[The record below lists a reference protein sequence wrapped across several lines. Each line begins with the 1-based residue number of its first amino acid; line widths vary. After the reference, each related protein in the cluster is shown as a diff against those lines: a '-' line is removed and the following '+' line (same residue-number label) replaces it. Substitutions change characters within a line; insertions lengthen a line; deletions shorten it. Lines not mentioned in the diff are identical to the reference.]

1 MFDTHFSVFYY
12 LLMKLCNQSRGNV
25 TVQAGPPLR
34 VPCLNCNEETTMEN
48 KRAETTDE
56 RHLWNID
63 INDRSPHGICVMYV
77 RLNEA
82 GAPYDWCFDY
92 CNPALARAEGTTPE
106 ELRGKSYFELHPGS
120 SREWLPY
127 YYRAAYEDTYQAF
140 DIVSQRTGTYLRIE
154 ALPTG
159 KTGYCMCVLY
169 NIQQEIIEKEHQN
182 RQLQEMYQQLAN
194 EKKVLD
200 QLCTDYTAV
209 YHVNVDTGAFD
220 ILHIAQD
227 TNASRLMDRNYT
239 NFDEFSDVY
248 LDTYFYPEAREAFR
262 AWLRVANLRKLLAEQ
277 PRVTNH
283 YESMPTP
290 SGHRFFE
297 AQVVRTHDAEGRMYA
312 LIGFRC
318 IDDIMERET
327 AIQKKLKTA
336 LDEAQLRYE
345 IISAIAKAYTTILRI
360 DLVQDSAEKITDRGQ
375 AQAIVQLEKTASAAL
390 RKACDQRV
398 APEYR
403 EAAKKF
409 MDLSNLSERMAHD
422 DILDTEYKMVDGN
435 WHRFCFLVK
444 KRDETGCVTH
454 VLATVRSISD
464 VKRRELDLVYQ
475 ADAAKREGE
484 MKARFLSNM
493 SHDIRTPL
501 NGVIGLVNLACQY
514 PENLEML
521 TKIRSKE
528 RETLQYLVSL
538 VNDILDMN
546 KLASGTIEER
556 ELDFDLVDLLVR
568 LNQQAQT
575 KAEKKGVQYQIDWHR
590 GDIRHPAL
598 RGNPVYLTR
607 ILTNITDNAIKFSE
621 PGTTV
626 RVWGEEVTG
635 ATPASGNAS
644 ATRVV
649 TSQDSPAAGTTTPD
663 TRQDTP
669 VSGTTALVDAGA
681 SAADPARE
689 VTGAAAETLAS
700 EAAPQKTVFRF
711 YCEDQGCGMSEET
724 LHRVGMAF
732 AQGVETSRTQY
743 QGAGL
748 GLAITKQMVDR
759 MGGQMKIESTL
770 GVGTK
775 LIIELPFAIGEQS
788 AIHPEGQNFDE
799 TPVEGIRALV
809 VEDNELNR
817 EIATF
822 MLENHGIEVT
832 PAVDGQEAVEIFEN
846 SAPGYFG
853 AIYMDIMMPRMNGLD
868 ATRAIRAMK
877 RRDARVIPII
887 AMSANAFSDDII
899 NGRLAG
905 MNRHLAKPVDEEGM
919 IRALRECMSENDVLK
934 LSEDL

>member
-1 MFDTHFSVFYY
+1 
-12 LLMKLCNQSRGNV
+12 
-25 TVQAGPPLR
+25 
-34 VPCLNCNEETTMEN
+34 MEN
-48 KRAETTDE
+48 KRAEATDE

-63 INDRSPHGICVMYV
+63 INDRSPHGICVMHV

-106 ELRGKSYFELHPGS
+106 ALRGQSYFELRPNS

-140 DIVSQRTGTYLRIE
+140 DIVSQRTGTYLRVE

-159 KTGYCMCVLY
+159 KTGYCMCILY
-169 NIQQEIIEKEHQN
+169 NIQQEIIDKERQN
-182 RQLQEMYQQLAN
+182 QKLKEMYQQLAD

-209 YHVNVDTGAFD
+209 YQVNVDTGTFNV
-220 ILHIAQD
+220 LHIASGS
-227 TNASRLMDRNYT
+227 NASRLMDRDYT
-239 NFDEFSDVY
+239 DFDAFTDRYVETY
-248 LDTYFYPEAREAFR
+248 LYSEERERFR
-262 AWLRVANLRKLLAEQ
+262 SWLRVTNIRKLLSEQ
-277 PRVTNH
+277 PRVTGH
-283 YESMPTP
+283 YESLPTP
-290 SGHRFFE
+290 DGHRYFE
-297 AQVVRTHDAEGRMYA
+297 AQIVRTYDAQGQMCA

-318 IDDIMERET
+318 IDAIMEREK
-327 AIQKKLKTA
+327 AVQQKLKTA

-345 IISAIAKAYTTILRI
+345 IISAISKAYTTIVRI
-360 DLVQDSAEKITDRGQ
+360 DLVQDRVEKISDRGH
-375 AQAIVQLEKTASAAL
+375 AQDIVQPEETASAGL
-390 RKACDQRV
+390 RKVCDVLV

-403 EAAKKF
+403 EAVKTF
-409 MDLSNLSERMAHD
+409 MDLASLPERMAHD
-422 DILDTEYKMVDGN
+422 DILDTEYKMVDGS
-435 WHRFCFLVK
+435 WHRLSFLVK

-454 VLATVRSISD
+454 VLGTVRSISD

-501 NGVIGLVNLACQY
+501 NGVIGLVNLAEQY
-514 PENLEML
+514 PRDLEML
-521 TKIRSKE
+521 TKIRARE
-528 RETLQYLVSL
+528 RETLRYLVSL
-538 VNDILDMN
+538 VNGILDMN
-546 KLASGTIEER
+546 KLASGAIEER
-556 ELDFDLVDLLVR
+556 SLDFDLVDMLVR
-568 LNQQAQT
+568 VNQQEQT
-575 KAEKKGVQYQIDWHR
+575 KAEKKGIQYQIDWNR

-598 RGNPVYLTR
+598 RGNPVYLSR
-607 ILTNITDNAIKFSE
+607 ILTNIVDNAIKFSE
-621 PGTTV
+621 PGTTI
-626 RVWGEEVTG
+626 RVWGEEVTD
-635 ATPASGNAS
+635 TPAS
-644 ATRVV
+644 
-649 TSQDSPAAGTTTPD
+649 D
-663 TRQDTP
+663 
-669 VSGTTALVDAGA
+669 TTAPVDAGA
-681 SAADPARE
+681 SVAASDRE
-689 VTGAAAETLAS
+689 VTSAGAETLAS

-732 AQGVETSRTQY
+732 TQGEETSRTQY

-748 GLAITKQMVDR
+748 GLAITKQLVDR
-759 MGGQMKIESTL
+759 MGGRMKIESTL

-775 LIIELPFAIGEQS
+775 LMIELPFAIGEQS
-788 AIHPEGQNFDE
+788 ALHPEGQSFDE
-799 TPVEGIRALV
+799 ISVAGIRALV

-822 MLENHGIEVT
+822 MLENHGLEVT
-832 PAVDGQEAVEIFEN
+832 PAVDGQEAVEIFEK

-887 AMSANAFSDDII
+887 AMSANAFADDII

-905 MNRHLAKPVDEEGM
+905 MHRHLAKPVDEEGM
-919 IRALRECMSENDVLK
+919 IRALRECMSETDALK
-934 LSEDL
+934 LSDEL

>member
-1 MFDTHFSVFYY
+1 
-12 LLMKLCNQSRGNV
+12 
-25 TVQAGPPLR
+25 
-34 VPCLNCNEETTMEN
+34 MEN
-48 KRAETTDE
+48 KRAETKDE

-63 INDRSPHGICVMYV
+63 INDRSPHGICVMHV

-106 ELRGKSYFELHPGS
+106 ALRGQSYFELRPNS

-140 DIVSQRTGTYLRIE
+140 DIVSQRTGTYLRVE

-159 KTGYCMCVLY
+159 KTGYCMCILY
-169 NIQQEIIEKEHQN
+169 NIQQEIIDKERQN
-182 RQLQEMYQQLAN
+182 QKLKEMYQQLAD

-209 YHVNVDTGAFD
+209 YQVNVDTGTFNV
-220 ILHIAQD
+220 LHIASGS
-227 TNASRLMDRNYT
+227 NASRLMDRDYT
-239 NFDEFSDVY
+239 DFDAFTDRYVETY
-248 LDTYFYPEAREAFR
+248 LYSEERERFR
-262 AWLRVANLRKLLAEQ
+262 SWLRVTNIRKLLSEQ
-277 PRVTNH
+277 PRVTGH
-283 YESMPTP
+283 YESLPTP
-290 SGHRFFE
+290 DGHRYFE
-297 AQVVRTHDAEGRMYA
+297 AQIVRTYDAQGQMCA

-318 IDDIMERET
+318 IDAIMEREK
-327 AIQKKLKTA
+327 AVQQKLKTA

-345 IISAIAKAYTTILRI
+345 IISAISKAYTTIVRI
-360 DLVQDSAEKITDRGQ
+360 DLAQDRVEKISDRGH
-375 AQAIVQLEKTASAAL
+375 AQDIVQPEETASEGL
-390 RKACDQRV
+390 RKVCDVLV

-403 EAAKKF
+403 EAVKTF
-409 MDLSNLSERMAHD
+409 MDLSSLPERMAHEE
-422 DILDTEYKMVDGN
+422 ILDTEYKMVDGS
-435 WHRFCFLVK
+435 WHRLSFLVK
-444 KRDETGCVTH
+444 KRDETGRVTH
-454 VLATVRSISD
+454 VLCAVRSISD

-501 NGVIGLVNLACQY
+501 NGVIGLVNLAEQY
-514 PENLEML
+514 PRDLEML
-521 TKIRSKE
+521 TKIRARE

-538 VNDILDMN
+538 VNGILDMN
-546 KLASGTIEER
+546 KLASGAIEER
-556 ELDFDLVDLLVR
+556 SLDFDLVDLLVR
-568 LNQQAQT
+568 VNQQALT
-575 KAEKKGVQYQIDWHR
+575 KAEKKGIQYQIDWKR

-598 RGNPVYLTR
+598 RGNPVYLSR

-621 PGTTV
+621 PGTTI
-626 RVWGEEVTG
+626 RVWGEEVTD
-635 ATPASGNAS
+635 TPAS
-644 ATRVV
+644 
-649 TSQDSPAAGTTTPD
+649 DM
-663 TRQDTP
+663 
-669 VSGTTALVDAGA
+669 TAPVDAGA
-681 SAADPARE
+681 SVTASDRE
-689 VTGAAAETLAS
+689 VTSTGAETLAS
-700 EAAPQKTVFRF
+700 EATPQKTVFRF

-724 LHRVGMAF
+724 LQRVGMAF
-732 AQGVETSRTQY
+732 TQGEETSRTQY

-748 GLAITKQMVDR
+748 DLAITKQMVDR

-775 LIIELPFAIGEQS
+775 LMIELPFAIGEQS
-788 AIHPEGQNFDE
+788 ALHPEGQSFDE
-799 TPVEGIRALV
+799 ISVAGIRALV

-822 MLENHGIEVT
+822 MLENHGLEVT
-832 PAVDGQEAVEIFEN
+832 PAVDGQEAVEIFEK

-877 RRDARVIPII
+877 RHDARVIPII
-887 AMSANAFSDDII
+887 AMSANAFADDII

-905 MNRHLAKPVDEEGM
+905 MNRHLAKPVDEAGM
-919 IRALRECMSENDVLK
+919 IRALRECMSENNVLK
-934 LSEDL
+934 LSDEL

>member
-1 MFDTHFSVFYY
+1 
-12 LLMKLCNQSRGNV
+12 
-25 TVQAGPPLR
+25 
-34 VPCLNCNEETTMEN
+34 MEN

-56 RHLWNID
+56 RQLWNID
-63 INDRSPHGICVMYV
+63 INDRSPHGICVMHV
-77 RLNEA
+77 LLNEA
-82 GAPYDWCFDY
+82 GVPYDWCFDY

-140 DIVSQRTGTYLRIE
+140 DVVSQRTGTYLRVE

-159 KTGYCMCVLY
+159 KPGCCLCILY
-169 NIQQEIIEKEHQN
+169 NIQQEIVEKERQN
-182 RQLQEMYQQLAN
+182 QQLQEMYQQLAN

-209 YHVNVDTGAFD
+209 YQVNVDTGAFS
-220 ILHIAQD
+220 ILHIASG
-227 TNASRLMDRNYT
+227 TNASRLLGQDYASY
-239 NFDEFSDVY
+239 DEFTDHYVEAY
-248 LDTYFYPEAREAFR
+248 LYPEAREALR
-262 AWLRVANLRKLLAEQ
+262 SWLRVENIRKMLSEQ
-277 PRVTNH
+277 PRVTGH

-290 SGHRFFE
+290 SGQRFFE
-297 AQVVRTHDAEGRMYA
+297 AQIVRTHDAQGQIYA

-318 IDDIMERET
+318 IDPIMERET
-327 AIQKKLKTA
+327 AIQQELKEA
-336 LDEAQLRYE
+336 LDAAQLRYE
-345 IISAIAKAYTTILRI
+345 IISAIAKAYTTIVRI
-360 DLVQDSAEKITDRGQ
+360 DLVQDTVEQITDHSESAKITQG
-375 AQAIVQLEKTASAAL
+375 EKCASVGL
-390 RKACDQRV
+390 RKICDALV
-398 APEYR
+398 APAYR
-403 EAAKKF
+403 EAVKKF
-409 MDLSNLSERMAHD
+409 MDLSTLAERMQQD
-422 DILDTEYKMVDGN
+422 EILDTEYQMVDGS
-435 WHRFCFLVK
+435 WHRLSFMVK
-444 KRDETGCVTH
+444 KRDEAGRVTN

-464 VKRRELDLVYQ
+464 VKRRELNLVYQ
-475 ADAAKREGE
+475 AHAAKREGE

-501 NGVIGLVNLACQY
+501 NGVIGLVNLAEQY

-521 TKIRSKE
+521 TKIRARE

-546 KLASGTIEER
+546 KLASGAIEER
-556 ELDFDLVDLLVR
+556 SLDFDLVDLLVR
-568 LNQQAQT
+568 VNQQAQT
-575 KAEKKGVQYQIDWHR
+575 KAEKKGIQYQIDWNR

-598 RGNPVYLTR
+598 RGNPVYLSR
-607 ILTNITDNAIKFSE
+607 ILTNIVDNAIKFSE
-621 PGTTV
+621 PGTTI
-626 RVWGEEVTG
+626 RVWGEEVTD
-635 ATPASGNAS
+635 TPAS
-644 ATRVV
+644 
-649 TSQDSPAAGTTTPD
+649 D
-663 TRQDTP
+663 
-669 VSGTTALVDAGA
+669 TTAPVDAGA
-681 SAADPARE
+681 SVAASDRE
-689 VTGAAAETLAS
+689 VTSAGAETLAS

-732 AQGVETSRTQY
+732 TQGEETSRTQY

-748 GLAITKQMVDR
+748 GLAITKQLVDR
-759 MGGQMKIESTL
+759 MGGRMKIESTL

-775 LIIELPFAIGEQS
+775 LMIELPFAIGEQS
-788 AIHPEGQNFDE
+788 ALHPEGQSFDE
-799 TPVEGIRALV
+799 ISVAGIRALV

-822 MLENHGIEVT
+822 MLENHGLEVT
-832 PAVDGQEAVEIFEN
+832 PAVDGQEAVEIFEK

-887 AMSANAFSDDII
+887 AMSANAFADDII

-905 MNRHLAKPVDEEGM
+905 MNRHLAKPVEEEGM

-934 LSEDL
+934 LSDEL

>member
-1 MFDTHFSVFYY
+1 
-12 LLMKLCNQSRGNV
+12 
-25 TVQAGPPLR
+25 
-34 VPCLNCNEETTMEN
+34 MEN

-63 INDRSPHGICVMYV
+63 INDRSPHGICVMHV

-92 CNPALARAEGTTPE
+92 CNPALARAQGTTPE

-140 DIVSQRTGTYLRIE
+140 DVVSQRIGTYLRVE

-159 KTGYCMCVLY
+159 KPGYCMCILY
-169 NIQQEIIEKEHQN
+169 NIQQEIVEKERQN
-182 RQLQEMYQQLAN
+182 QQLQEMYQQLAN

-209 YHVNVDTGAFD
+209 YNVDVDTGAFE

-262 AWLRVANLRKLLAEQ
+262 AWLRVANLRKLLAER

-290 SGHRFFE
+290 TGHRFFE
-297 AQVVRTHDAEGRMYA
+297 AQVVRTYDAQGQMYA
-312 LIGFRC
+312 LVGFRC
-318 IDDIMERET
+318 IDPIMERET
-327 AIQKKLKTA
+327 AVQKKLKTA

-345 IISAIAKAYTTILRI
+345 IISAIAKAYTTIVRI
-360 DLVQDSAEKITDRGQ
+360 DLVQDTVEEITDHSESAKITRG
-375 AQAIVQLEKTASAAL
+375 EKCASVGL
-390 RKACDQRV
+390 RKICDTLV
-398 APEYR
+398 APAYR
-403 EAAKKF
+403 EAVRKF
-409 MDLSNLSERMAHD
+409 MDLSTLAERMQD
-422 DILDTEYKMVDGN
+422 EEILDTEYQMVDGS
-435 WHRFCFLVK
+435 WHRLSFMVK
-444 KRDETGCVTH
+444 KRDEAGRVTN

-475 ADAAKREGE
+475 AEAAKREGE

-501 NGVIGLVNLACQY
+501 NGVIGLVNLADQY
-514 PENLEML
+514 PRDLEML
-521 TKIRSKE
+521 TKIRTRE

-546 KLASGTIEER
+546 KLASGALEER
-556 ELDFDLVDLLVR
+556 ELDFDIVETLLEINR
-568 LNQQAQT
+568 NAQR
-575 KAEKKGVQYQIDWHR
+575 KAEQKGVHYQIDWGR
-590 GDIRHPAL
+590 DDIRHTAL
-598 RGNPVYLTR
+598 RGNPVYLSR

-621 PGTTV
+621 PGTTIH
-626 RVWGEEVTG
+626 VWGEELTD
-635 ATPASGNAS
+635 ADNAS
-644 ATRVV
+644 ATAVV
-649 TSQDSPAAGTTTPD
+649 TAQDSPA
-663 TRQDTP
+663 
-669 VSGTTALVDAGA
+669 SGA

-689 VTGAAAETLAS
+689 VTSAAAETLAQA
-700 EAAPQKTVFRF
+700 AAPQKTMFRF

-732 AQGVETSRTQY
+732 TQEAETSQTQY

-748 GLAITKQMVDR
+748 GLAITKQLVER
-759 MGGQMKIESTL
+759 MGGQMKIESAL

-775 LIIELPFAIGEQS
+775 VMIELSFSIGEKS
-788 AIHPEGQNFDE
+788 TIHATGQNVDE
-799 TPVEGIRALV
+799 ISVEGIRALV

-817 EIATF
+817 DIATF

-832 PAVDGQEAVEIFEN
+832 PAVDGQEAVEIFAN
-846 SAPGYFG
+846 SAPSYFG

-877 RRDARVIPII
+877 RRDAHVIPII
-887 AMSANAFSDDII
+887 AMSANAFADDII

-905 MNRHLAKPVDEEGM
+905 MNRHLAKPVDEESM

-934 LSEDL
+934 LSDEL

>member
-1 MFDTHFSVFYY
+1 
-12 LLMKLCNQSRGNV
+12 
-25 TVQAGPPLR
+25 
-34 VPCLNCNEETTMEN
+34 MEN

-63 INDRSPHGICVMYV
+63 INDRSPHGICVMHV

-106 ELRGKSYFELHPGS
+106 ALRGQSYFELRPNS

-140 DIVSQRTGTYLRIE
+140 DIVSQRTGTYLRVE

-159 KTGYCMCVLY
+159 KTGYCMCILY
-169 NIQQEIIEKEHQN
+169 NIQQEIIDKERQN
-182 RQLQEMYQQLAN
+182 QKLKEMYQQLAD

-209 YHVNVDTGAFD
+209 YQVDVDTGTFNV
-220 ILHIAQD
+220 LHIASG
-227 TNASRLMDRNYT
+227 TNASRLMDRDYT
-239 NFDEFSDVY
+239 DFDAFTDRYVETY
-248 LDTYFYPEAREAFR
+248 LYSEERERFR
-262 AWLRVANLRKLLAEQ
+262 SWLRVANIRKLLSEQ
-277 PRVTNH
+277 PRVTGH
-283 YESMPTP
+283 YESLPTP
-290 SGHRFFE
+290 DGHRYFE
-297 AQVVRTHDAEGRMYA
+297 AQIVRTYDAQGQMCA

-318 IDDIMERET
+318 IDAIMEREK
-327 AIQKKLKTA
+327 AVQQKLKTA

-345 IISAIAKAYTTILRI
+345 IISAISKAYTTIVRI
-360 DLVQDSAEKITDRGQ
+360 DLAQDRVEKISDRGH
-375 AQAIVQLEKTASAAL
+375 AQDIVQPEETASAGL
-390 RKACDQRV
+390 RKVCDVQV

-403 EAAKKF
+403 AAVKTF
-409 MDLSNLSERMAHD
+409 MDLASLPERMAHD
-422 DILDTEYKMVDGN
+422 DILDTEYKMVDGS
-435 WHRFCFLVK
+435 WHRLSFLVK
-444 KRDETGCVTH
+444 KRDETGRVTH

-501 NGVIGLVNLACQY
+501 NGVIGLVNLAEQY
-514 PENLEML
+514 PRDLEML
-521 TKIRSKE
+521 TKIRARE

-538 VNDILDMN
+538 VNGILDMN
-546 KLASGTIEER
+546 KLASGAIEER
-556 ELDFDLVDLLVR
+556 SLDFDLVDLLVR
-568 LNQQAQT
+568 VNQQEQT
-575 KAEKKGVQYQIDWHR
+575 KAEKKGIQYQIDWNR

-598 RGNPVYLTR
+598 RGNPVYLSR
-607 ILTNITDNAIKFSE
+607 ILTNIVDNAIKFSE
-621 PGTTV
+621 PGTTI
-626 RVWGEEVTG
+626 RVWGEEVTD
-635 ATPASGNAS
+635 TPAS
-644 ATRVV
+644 
-649 TSQDSPAAGTTTPD
+649 D
-663 TRQDTP
+663 
-669 VSGTTALVDAGA
+669 TTAPVDAGA
-681 SAADPARE
+681 SVAASDRE
-689 VTGAAAETLAS
+689 VTSAGAETLAS

-732 AQGVETSRTQY
+732 TQGEETSRTQY

-748 GLAITKQMVDR
+748 GLAITKQLVDR
-759 MGGQMKIESTL
+759 MGGRMKIESTL

-775 LIIELPFAIGEQS
+775 LMIELPFAIGEQR
-788 AIHPEGQNFDE
+788 ALHPEGQSFDE
-799 TPVEGIRALV
+799 ISVAGIRALV

-822 MLENHGIEVT
+822 MLENHGLEVT

-887 AMSANAFSDDII
+887 AMSANAFADDII

-919 IRALRECMSENDVLK
+919 IRALRECMSETDALK
-934 LSEDL
+934 LSDEL

>member
-1 MFDTHFSVFYY
+1 
-12 LLMKLCNQSRGNV
+12 
-25 TVQAGPPLR
+25 
-34 VPCLNCNEETTMEN
+34 MEN

-56 RHLWNID
+56 RQLWNID
-63 INDRSPHGICVMYV
+63 INDRSPHGICVMHV
-77 RLNEA
+77 LLNEA

-106 ELRGKSYFELHPGS
+106 ELRGKSYFELRPGS

-127 YYRAAYEDTYQAF
+127 YYRAAYEDSYQEF
-140 DIVSQRTGTYLRIE
+140 NIVSQRTGTYLRIE

-159 KTGYCMCVLY
+159 KPGYCMCILY

-182 RQLQEMYQQLAN
+182 QQLQEMYQQLAD

-209 YHVNVDTGAFD
+209 YQVNVDTGAFS
-220 ILHIAQD
+220 ILHLASG
-227 TNASRLMDRNYT
+227 TNASRLMGQDYASY
-239 NFDEFSDVY
+239 DEFTDHYVEAY
-248 LDTYFYPEAREAFR
+248 LYPEAREAIR
-262 AWLRVANLRKLLAEQ
+262 SWLRVENIRKMLSEQ
-277 PRVTNH
+277 PRVTGH

-290 SGHRFFE
+290 SGQRFFE
-297 AQVVRTHDAEGRMYA
+297 AQIVRTHDAQGQMYA

-318 IDDIMERET
+318 IDPIMERET
-327 AIQKKLKTA
+327 AIQKELKEA
-336 LDEAQLRYE
+336 LDASQLRYE
-345 IISAIAKAYTTILRI
+345 IISAIAKAYTTIVRI
-360 DLVQDSAEKITDRGQ
+360 DLVQDTVEQIADQSESAKITQG
-375 AQAIVQLEKTASAAL
+375 EKCASTGL
-390 RKACDQRV
+390 RKICDVLV
-398 APEYR
+398 APAYR
-403 EAAKKF
+403 EAVKKF
-409 MDLSNLSERMAHD
+409 MDLSTLAERMQQD
-422 DILDTEYKMVDGN
+422 EILDTEYQMTDGS
-435 WHRFCFLVK
+435 WHRLSFMVK
-444 KRDETGCVTH
+444 KRDEAGRVTN

-475 ADAAKREGE
+475 AHAAKREGE

-501 NGVIGLVNLACQY
+501 NGVIGLVNLADQY

-521 TKIRSKE
+521 TKIRTRE

-546 KLASGTIEER
+546 KLASGAIEER
-556 ELDFDLVDLLVR
+556 ELDFDIVETLLEINR
-568 LNQQAQT
+568 NAQR
-575 KAEKKGVQYQIDWHR
+575 KAEQKDVHYQIDWGR
-590 GDIRHPAL
+590 DDIRHTAL
-598 RGNPVYLTR
+598 RGNPVYLSR
-607 ILTNITDNAIKFSE
+607 ILTNIVDNAIKFSE
-621 PGTTV
+621 PGTTIH
-626 RVWGEEVTG
+626 VWGEELTD
-635 ATPASGNAS
+635 ATLASDNAS
-644 ATRVV
+644 ATVSV
-649 TSQDSPAAGTTTPD
+649 TAQDSLA
-663 TRQDTP
+663 
-669 VSGTTALVDAGA
+669 SGA

-689 VTGAAAETLAS
+689 ATSAAAETLAQA
-700 EAAPQKTVFRF
+700 AAPQKTMFRF

-732 AQGVETSRTQY
+732 TQEAETSRTQY

-748 GLAITKQMVDR
+748 GLAITKQLVER

-775 LIIELPFAIGEQS
+775 VMIELSFGIGEKS
-788 AIHPEGQNFDE
+788 TIHATGQNFDE
-799 TPVEGIRALV
+799 ISVAGIRALV

-817 EIATF
+817 DIATF

-853 AIYMDIMMPRMNGLD
+853 VIYMDIMMPRMNGLD

-877 RRDARVIPII
+877 RRDAHVIPII
-887 AMSANAFSDDII
+887 AMSANAFADDII

-905 MNRHLAKPVDEEGM
+905 MNRHLAKPVNEDRM
-919 IRALRECMSENDVLK
+919 IRALRECMSENDPLK
-934 LSEDL
+934 LSEEL

>member
-1 MFDTHFSVFYY
+1 
-12 LLMKLCNQSRGNV
+12 
-25 TVQAGPPLR
+25 
-34 VPCLNCNEETTMEN
+34 MEN

-56 RHLWNID
+56 RQLWNID
-63 INDRSPHGICVMYV
+63 INDRSPHGICVMHV
-77 RLNEA
+77 RLNES

-127 YYRAAYEDTYQAF
+127 YYRAAYEDTYQEF
-140 DIVSQRTGTYLRIE
+140 DIVSQRTGTYLRVE

-159 KTGYCMCVLY
+159 KPGYCMCILY
-169 NIQQEIIEKEHQN
+169 NIQQEIVEKERQN
-182 RQLQEMYQQLAN
+182 QQLQEMYQQLAD

-200 QLCTDYTAV
+200 QLCIDYTAV
-209 YHVNVDTGAFD
+209 YQVNVDSGAFS
-220 ILHIAQD
+220 ILHIASG
-227 TNASRLMDRNYT
+227 TNASRLLDRNYA
-239 NFDEFSDVY
+239 NFDEFIDHYVEAY
-248 LDTYFYPEAREAFR
+248 LYPEAREALR
-262 AWLRVANLRKLLAEQ
+262 SWLRVANLRKMLSEQ
-277 PRVTNH
+277 PRVTSH

-290 SGHRFFE
+290 TGHRCFE
-297 AQVVRTHDAEGRMYA
+297 AQIVRTHDTQGQMYA

-318 IDDIMERET
+318 IDPIMERET
-327 AIQKKLKTA
+327 AVQKKLKTA

-345 IISAIAKAYTTILRI
+345 IISAIAKAYTTIVRI
-360 DLVQDSAEKITDRGQ
+360 DLVQDTVEEITDHSESAKITRG
-375 AQAIVQLEKTASAAL
+375 EKCASVGL
-390 RKACDQRV
+390 RKICDTLV
-398 APEYR
+398 APAYR
-403 EAAKKF
+403 EAVKKF
-409 MDLSNLSERMAHD
+409 MDLSTLAERMQD
-422 DILDTEYKMVDGN
+422 EEILDTEYQMVDGS
-435 WHRFCFLVK
+435 WHRLSFMVK
-444 KRDETGCVTH
+444 KRDEAGRVTN

-464 VKRRELDLVYQ
+464 VKRRELNLVYQ
-475 ADAAKREGE
+475 AEAAKREGE

-501 NGVIGLVNLACQY
+501 NGVIGLVNLAEQY
-514 PENLEML
+514 PRDLEML

-568 LNQQAQT
+568 LNQQAQA
-575 KAEKKGVQYQIDWHR
+575 KAEKKGVQYQIDWNR

-626 RVWGEEVTG
+626 RVWGEEV
-635 ATPASGNAS
+635 ASDTPASGNAS
-644 ATRVV
+644 ATSVV
-649 TSQDSPAAGTTTPD
+649 TSQDSPA
-663 TRQDTP
+663 
-669 VSGTTALVDAGA
+669 SGA

-689 VTGAAAETLAS
+689 VTGTAAETLAS
-700 EAAPQKTVFRF
+700 EAVPQKAVFRF

-732 AQGVETSRTQY
+732 TQGVETSRTQY

-775 LIIELPFAIGEQS
+775 LMIELPFAIGEQS

-799 TPVEGIRALV
+799 IPVEGIRALV

-868 ATRAIRAMK
+868 ASRAIRAMK
-877 RRDARVIPII
+877 RRDAHVIPII

-905 MNRHLAKPVDEEGM
+905 MNRHLAKPVNEDGM
-919 IRALRECMSENDVLK
+919 IRALRECMSENDLLK

>member
-1 MFDTHFSVFYY
+1 
-12 LLMKLCNQSRGNV
+12 
-25 TVQAGPPLR
+25 
-34 VPCLNCNEETTMEN
+34 MEN

-63 INDRSPHGICVMYV
+63 INDRSPHGICVMHV

-106 ELRGKSYFELHPGS
+106 ALRGQSYFELRPNS

-140 DIVSQRTGTYLRIE
+140 DIVSQRTGTYLRVE

-159 KTGYCMCVLY
+159 KTGYCMCILY
-169 NIQQEIIEKEHQN
+169 NIQQEIIDKERQN
-182 RQLQEMYQQLAN
+182 QKLKEMYQQLAD

-209 YHVNVDTGAFD
+209 YQVNVDTGTFNV
-220 ILHIAQD
+220 LHIASGS
-227 TNASRLMDRNYT
+227 NASRLMDRDYT
-239 NFDEFSDVY
+239 DFDAFTDRYVETY
-248 LDTYFYPEAREAFR
+248 LYSEERERFR
-262 AWLRVANLRKLLAEQ
+262 SWLRVTNIRKLLSEQ
-277 PRVTNH
+277 PRVTGH
-283 YESMPTP
+283 YESLPTP
-290 SGHRFFE
+290 DGHRYFE
-297 AQVVRTHDAEGRMYA
+297 AQIVRTYDAQGQMCA

-318 IDDIMERET
+318 IDAIMEREK
-327 AIQKKLKTA
+327 AVQQKLKTA

-345 IISAIAKAYTTILRI
+345 IISAISKAYTTIVRI
-360 DLVQDSAEKITDRGQ
+360 DLVQDRVEKISDRGH
-375 AQAIVQLEKTASAAL
+375 AQDIVQPEETASAGL
-390 RKACDQRV
+390 RKVCDVLV

-403 EAAKKF
+403 EAVKTF
-409 MDLSNLSERMAHD
+409 MDLASLPERMAHD
-422 DILDTEYKMVDGN
+422 DILDTEYKMVDGS
-435 WHRFCFLVK
+435 WHRLSFLVK

-454 VLATVRSISD
+454 VLGTVRSISD

-501 NGVIGLVNLACQY
+501 NGVIGLVNLAEQY
-514 PENLEML
+514 PRDLEML
-521 TKIRSKE
+521 TKIRARE
-528 RETLQYLVSL
+528 RETLRYLVSL
-538 VNDILDMN
+538 VNGILDMN
-546 KLASGTIEER
+546 KLASGAIEER
-556 ELDFDLVDLLVR
+556 SLDFDLVDMLVR
-568 LNQQAQT
+568 VNQQEQT
-575 KAEKKGVQYQIDWHR
+575 KAEKKGIQYQIDWNR

-598 RGNPVYLTR
+598 RGNPVYLSR
-607 ILTNITDNAIKFSE
+607 ILTNIVDNAIKFSE
-621 PGTTV
+621 PGTTI
-626 RVWGEEVTG
+626 RVWGEEVTD
-635 ATPASGNAS
+635 TPAS
-644 ATRVV
+644 
-649 TSQDSPAAGTTTPD
+649 D
-663 TRQDTP
+663 
-669 VSGTTALVDAGA
+669 TTAPVDAGA
-681 SAADPARE
+681 SVAASDRE
-689 VTGAAAETLAS
+689 VTSAGAETLAS

-732 AQGVETSRTQY
+732 TQGEETSRTQY

-748 GLAITKQMVDR
+748 GLAITKQLVDR
-759 MGGQMKIESTL
+759 MGGRMKIESTL

-775 LIIELPFAIGEQS
+775 LMIELPFAIGEQS
-788 AIHPEGQNFDE
+788 ALHPEGQSFDE
-799 TPVEGIRALV
+799 ISVAGIRALV

-822 MLENHGIEVT
+822 MLENHGLEVT
-832 PAVDGQEAVEIFEN
+832 PAVDGQEAVEIFEK

-887 AMSANAFSDDII
+887 AMSANAFADDII

-919 IRALRECMSENDVLK
+919 IRVLRECMSENDVLK
-934 LSEDL
+934 LSDEL

>member
-1 MFDTHFSVFYY
+1 
-12 LLMKLCNQSRGNV
+12 
-25 TVQAGPPLR
+25 
-34 VPCLNCNEETTMEN
+34 MEN

-63 INDRSPHGICVMYV
+63 INDRSPHGICVMHV
-77 RLNEA
+77 LLNEA

-106 ELRGKSYFELHPGS
+106 ALRGKSYFELRPNS

-140 DIVSQRTGTYLRIE
+140 DIVSQQTGTYLRVE

-159 KTGYCMCVLY
+159 KTGYCLCILN
-169 NIQQEIIEKEHQN
+169 NIQQEIIEKERQN

-209 YHVNVDTGAFD
+209 YQVNVDTGIFNA
-220 ILHIAQD
+220 LHIASGS
-227 TNASRLMDRNYT
+227 NASRLMDRDYT
-239 NFDEFSDVY
+239 DFDAFTDRYVETY
-248 LDTYFYPEAREAFR
+248 LYPEERERFR
-262 AWLRVANLRKLLAEQ
+262 SWLRVANIRKLLSEQ
-277 PRVTNH
+277 SRVTGH
-283 YESMPTP
+283 YESVPTP
-290 SGHRFFE
+290 DGHRYFE
-297 AQVVRTHDAEGRMYA
+297 AQIVRTYDAQGKMHA

-318 IDDIMERET
+318 IDGIMEREK
-327 AIQKKLKTA
+327 AVQQKLKTA

-345 IISAIAKAYTTILRI
+345 IISAISKAYMTIVRI
-360 DLVQDSAEKITDRGQ
+360 DLLQDRAEKISDRGR
-375 AQAIVQLEKTASAAL
+375 AQDIAQTEKTATAGL
-390 RKACDQRV
+390 RKVCDVLV

-403 EAAKKF
+403 AAVKTF
-409 MDLSNLSERMAHD
+409 MDLSSLPERMAHD
-422 DILDTEYKMVDGN
+422 DILDTEYKMVDGS
-435 WHRFCFLVK
+435 WHRLSFLVK
-444 KRDETGCVTH
+444 KRDETGRVTH
-454 VLATVRSISD
+454 VLCAVRSISD

-493 SHDIRTPL
+493 SHDLRTPL
-501 NGVIGLVNLACQY
+501 NGVIGLVNLAEQY
-514 PENLEML
+514 PEDLEML
-521 TKIRSKE
+521 TKIRARE

-546 KLASGTIEER
+546 KLASGAIEER
-556 ELDFDLVDLLVR
+556 SLDFDLVDLLVR
-568 LNQQAQT
+568 VNQQALT
-575 KAEKKGVQYQIDWHR
+575 KAEKKGIQYQIDWNR

-598 RGNPVYLTR
+598 RGNPVYLSR

-621 PGTTV
+621 PGTTI
-626 RVWGEEVTG
+626 RVWGEEVTSVG
-635 ATPASGNAS
+635 
-644 ATRVV
+644 
-649 TSQDSPAAGTTTPD
+649 
-663 TRQDTP
+663 
-669 VSGTTALVDAGA
+669 
-681 SAADPARE
+681 
-689 VTGAAAETLAS
+689 AETLAS
-700 EAAPQKTVFRF
+700 EAAPQKAVFRF

-724 LHRVGMAF
+724 LQRVGMAF
-732 AQGVETSRTQY
+732 TQGEETSRTQY

-748 GLAITKQMVDR
+748 GLAITKQLVDR

-775 LIIELPFAIGEQS
+775 LMIELPFAIGEQS
-788 AIHPEGQNFDE
+788 ALHPEGQSFDE
-799 TPVEGIRALV
+799 ISVAGIRALV

-822 MLENHGIEVT
+822 MLENHGMEVT

-887 AMSANAFSDDII
+887 AMSANAFADDII

-934 LSEDL
+934 LSDEL

>member
-1 MFDTHFSVFYY
+1 
-12 LLMKLCNQSRGNV
+12 
-25 TVQAGPPLR
+25 
-34 VPCLNCNEETTMEN
+34 MEN

-63 INDRSPHGICVMYV
+63 INDRSPHGICVMHV

-106 ELRGKSYFELHPGS
+106 ALRGQSYFELRPNS

-140 DIVSQRTGTYLRIE
+140 DIVSQRTGTYLRVE

-159 KTGYCMCVLY
+159 KTGYCMCILY
-169 NIQQEIIEKEHQN
+169 NIQQEIIDKERQN
-182 RQLQEMYQQLAN
+182 QKLKEMYQQLAD

-209 YHVNVDTGAFD
+209 YQVNVDTGTFNV
-220 ILHIAQD
+220 LHIASGS
-227 TNASRLMDRNYT
+227 NASRLMDRDYT
-239 NFDEFSDVY
+239 DFDAFTDRYVETY
-248 LDTYFYPEAREAFR
+248 LYSEERERFR
-262 AWLRVANLRKLLAEQ
+262 SWLRVTNIRKLLSEQ
-277 PRVTNH
+277 PRVTGH
-283 YESMPTP
+283 YESLPTP
-290 SGHRFFE
+290 DGHRYFE
-297 AQVVRTHDAEGRMYA
+297 AQIVRTYDAQGQMCA

-318 IDDIMERET
+318 IDAIMEREK
-327 AIQKKLKTA
+327 AVQQKLKTA

-345 IISAIAKAYTTILRI
+345 IISAISKAYTTIVRI
-360 DLVQDSAEKITDRGQ
+360 DLAQDRVEKISDRGH
-375 AQAIVQLEKTASAAL
+375 AQDIVQPEETASEGL
-390 RKACDQRV
+390 RKVCDVLV

-403 EAAKKF
+403 EAVKTF
-409 MDLSNLSERMAHD
+409 MDLSSLPERMAHEE
-422 DILDTEYKMVDGN
+422 ILDTEYKMVDGS
-435 WHRFCFLVK
+435 WHRLSFLVK
-444 KRDETGCVTH
+444 KRDETGRVTH
-454 VLATVRSISD
+454 VLCAVRSISD

-501 NGVIGLVNLACQY
+501 NGVIGLVNLAEQY
-514 PENLEML
+514 PRDLEML
-521 TKIRSKE
+521 TKIRARE

-538 VNDILDMN
+538 VNGILDMN
-546 KLASGTIEER
+546 KLASGAIEER
-556 ELDFDLVDLLVR
+556 SLDFDLVDLLVR
-568 LNQQAQT
+568 VNQQALT
-575 KAEKKGVQYQIDWHR
+575 KAEKKGIQYQIDWKR

-598 RGNPVYLTR
+598 RGNPVYLSR

-621 PGTTV
+621 PGTTI
-626 RVWGEEVTG
+626 RVWGEEVTD
-635 ATPASGNAS
+635 TPAS
-644 ATRVV
+644 
-649 TSQDSPAAGTTTPD
+649 DM
-663 TRQDTP
+663 
-669 VSGTTALVDAGA
+669 TAPVDAGA
-681 SAADPARE
+681 SVTASDRE
-689 VTGAAAETLAS
+689 VTSAGVETLAS
-700 EAAPQKTVFRF
+700 EATPQKTVFRF

-724 LHRVGMAF
+724 LQRVGMAF
-732 AQGVETSRTQY
+732 TQGEETSRTQY

-775 LIIELPFAIGEQS
+775 LMIELPFAIGEQS
-788 AIHPEGQNFDE
+788 ALHPEGQSFDE
-799 TPVEGIRALV
+799 IPVAGIRALV

-822 MLENHGIEVT
+822 MLENHGLEVT
-832 PAVDGQEAVEIFEN
+832 PAVDGQEAVEIFEK

-877 RRDARVIPII
+877 RHDARVIPII
-887 AMSANAFSDDII
+887 AMSANAFADDII

-905 MNRHLAKPVDEEGM
+905 MNRHLAKPVDEESM
-919 IRALRECMSENDVLK
+919 IRALRECMSENNVLK
-934 LSEDL
+934 LSDEL

>member
-1 MFDTHFSVFYY
+1 
-12 LLMKLCNQSRGNV
+12 
-25 TVQAGPPLR
+25 
-34 VPCLNCNEETTMEN
+34 MEN

-56 RHLWNID
+56 RQLWNID
-63 INDRSPHGICVMYV
+63 INDRSPHGICVIHV

-106 ELRGKSYFELHPGS
+106 ELRGKSYFELRPGS

-127 YYRAAYEDTYQAF
+127 YYRAAYEDSYQAF

-159 KTGYCMCVLY
+159 KPGYCMCILY
-169 NIQQEIIEKEHQN
+169 NIQQEIIEKERQN
-182 RQLQEMYQQLAN
+182 QQLQEMYQQLAD

-209 YHVNVDTGAFD
+209 YQVNVDTGAFS
-220 ILHIAQD
+220 ILHLASGS
-227 TNASRLMDRNYT
+227 NASRLMGQDYASY
-239 NFDEFSDVY
+239 DEFTDHYVEAY
-248 LDTYFYPEAREAFR
+248 LYPEAREALR
-262 AWLRVANLRKLLAEQ
+262 SWLCVENIRKMLSEH
-277 PRVTNH
+277 PRVTGH

-290 SGHRFFE
+290 SGQRFFE
-297 AQVVRTHDAEGRMYA
+297 AQIVRTHDAQGQMYA

-318 IDDIMERET
+318 IDPIMERET
-327 AIQKKLKTA
+327 AIQKELKEA

-345 IISAIAKAYTTILRI
+345 IISAIAKAYTTIVRI
-360 DLVQDSAEKITDRGQ
+360 DLVQDTVEEITDHSESAKITQG
-375 AQAIVQLEKTASAAL
+375 EKCASTGL
-390 RKACDQRV
+390 RKICDQLV
-398 APEYR
+398 APAYR
-403 EAAKKF
+403 EAVKKF
-409 MDLSNLSERMAHD
+409 MDLSTLAERMQQD
-422 DILDTEYKMVDGN
+422 EILDTEYQMVDGS
-435 WHRFCFLVK
+435 WHRLSFMVK
-444 KRDETGCVTH
+444 KRDEAGRVTN

-464 VKRRELDLVYQ
+464 LKRRELNLVYQ
-475 ADAAKREGE
+475 AEAAKREGE

-514 PENLEML
+514 PEDLEML
-521 TKIRSKE
+521 TKIRTRE

-546 KLASGTIEER
+546 KLASGALEER
-556 ELDFDLVDLLVR
+556 ELDFDIVETLLEINR
-568 LNQQAQT
+568 NAQR
-575 KAEKKGVQYQIDWHR
+575 KAEQKGVHYQIDWGR
-590 GDIRHPAL
+590 DDIRHTAL
-598 RGNPVYLTR
+598 RGNPVYLSR

-621 PGTTV
+621 PGTTIH
-626 RVWGEEVTG
+626 VWGEELPQ
-635 ATPASGNAS
+635 A
-644 ATRVV
+644 
-649 TSQDSPAAGTTTPD
+649 
-663 TRQDTP
+663 
-669 VSGTTALVDAGA
+669 
-681 SAADPARE
+681 
-689 VTGAAAETLAS
+689 
-700 EAAPQKTVFRF
+700 AAPQKTLFRF
-711 YCEDQGCGMSEET
+711 YCQDQGCGMSEET

-732 AQGVETSRTQY
+732 TQEAETSRTQY

-748 GLAITKQMVDR
+748 GLAITKQLVER

-775 LIIELPFAIGEQS
+775 VMIELPFSIGEKS
-788 AIHPEGQNFDE
+788 TIHATGQNFDE
-799 TPVEGIRALV
+799 ISVEGIRALV

-817 EIATF
+817 DIATF

-832 PAVDGQEAVEIFEN
+832 PAVDGQEAVEIFAN

-877 RRDARVIPII
+877 RRDAHVIPII
-887 AMSANAFSDDII
+887 AMSANAFADDII

-905 MNRHLAKPVDEEGM
+905 MNRHLAKPVDEDGM
-919 IRALRECMSENDVLK
+919 IRALRECMSENDPLK
-934 LSEDL
+934 LSEEL

>member
-1 MFDTHFSVFYY
+1 
-12 LLMKLCNQSRGNV
+12 
-25 TVQAGPPLR
+25 
-34 VPCLNCNEETTMEN
+34 MEN

-63 INDRSPHGICVMYV
+63 INDRSPHGICVMHV

-92 CNPALARAEGTTPE
+92 CNPALARAQGTTPE

-140 DIVSQRTGTYLRIE
+140 DVVSQRTGTYLRVE

-159 KTGYCMCVLY
+159 KPGYCMCILY
-169 NIQQEIIEKEHQN
+169 NIQQEIVEKERQN
-182 RQLQEMYQQLAN
+182 QQLQEMYQQLAN

-209 YHVNVDTGAFD
+209 YNVDVDTGAFE

-262 AWLRVANLRKLLAEQ
+262 AWLRVENLRKLLAER

-290 SGHRFFE
+290 TGHRFFE
-297 AQVVRTHDAEGRMYA
+297 AQVVRTYDAQGQMYA
-312 LIGFRC
+312 LVGFRC
-318 IDDIMERET
+318 IDTIMERET
-327 AIQKKLKTA
+327 AVQKKLKTA

-345 IISAIAKAYTTILRI
+345 IISAIAKAYTTIVRI
-360 DLVQDSAEKITDRGQ
+360 DLVQDTVEEITDHSESAKITRG
-375 AQAIVQLEKTASAAL
+375 EKCASVGL
-390 RKACDQRV
+390 RKICDTLV
-398 APEYR
+398 APAYR
-403 EAAKKF
+403 EAVRKF
-409 MDLSNLSERMAHD
+409 MDLSTLAERMQD
-422 DILDTEYKMVDGN
+422 EEILDTEYQMVDGS
-435 WHRFCFLVK
+435 WHRLSFMVK
-444 KRDETGCVTH
+444 KRDEAGRVTN

-501 NGVIGLVNLACQY
+501 NGVIGLVNLADQY
-514 PENLEML
+514 PRDLEML
-521 TKIRSKE
+521 TKIRTRE

-546 KLASGTIEER
+546 KLASGALEER
-556 ELDFDLVDLLVR
+556 ELDFDIVETLLEINR
-568 LNQQAQT
+568 NAQR
-575 KAEKKGVQYQIDWHR
+575 KAEQKGVHYQIDWGR
-590 GDIRHPAL
+590 DDIRHTAL
-598 RGNPVYLTR
+598 RGNPVYLSR

-621 PGTTV
+621 PGTTIH
-626 RVWGEEVTG
+626 VWGEELTD
-635 ATPASGNAS
+635 ADNAS
-644 ATRVV
+644 ATAVV
-649 TSQDSPAAGTTTPD
+649 TAQDSPA
-663 TRQDTP
+663 
-669 VSGTTALVDAGA
+669 SGA

-689 VTGAAAETLAS
+689 VTSAAAETLAQA
-700 EAAPQKTVFRF
+700 AAPQKTMFRF

-724 LHRVGMAF
+724 LLRVGMAF
-732 AQGVETSRTQY
+732 TQEAETSRTQY

-748 GLAITKQMVDR
+748 GLAITKQLVER
-759 MGGQMKIESTL
+759 MGGQMKIESAI

-775 LIIELPFAIGEQS
+775 VMIELSFSIGEKS
-788 AIHPEGQNFDE
+788 TIHATGQNVDE
-799 TPVEGIRALV
+799 ISVEGIRALV

-817 EIATF
+817 DIATF

-832 PAVDGQEAVEIFEN
+832 PAVDGQEAVEIFAN
-846 SAPGYFG
+846 SAPSYFG

-877 RRDARVIPII
+877 RRDAHVIPII
-887 AMSANAFSDDII
+887 AMSANAFADDII

-905 MNRHLAKPVDEEGM
+905 MNRHLAKPVDEDRM
-919 IRALRECMSENDVLK
+919 IRALRECMSENDPLK
-934 LSEDL
+934 LSEEL

>member
-1 MFDTHFSVFYY
+1 
-12 LLMKLCNQSRGNV
+12 
-25 TVQAGPPLR
+25 
-34 VPCLNCNEETTMEN
+34 MEN

-56 RHLWNID
+56 RQLWNID
-63 INDRSPHGICVMYV
+63 INDRSPHGICVMHV
-77 RLNEA
+77 LLNEA

-106 ELRGKSYFELHPGS
+106 EIRGKSYFELHPNS

-127 YYRAAYEDTYQAF
+127 YYRAAYEDSYQAF
-140 DIVSQRTGTYLRIE
+140 DVVSQRTGTYLRIE

-159 KTGYCMCVLY
+159 KTGYCMCILY
-169 NIQQEIIEKEHQN
+169 NIQQEIIEKERQN
-182 RQLQEMYQQLAN
+182 QQLQEMYQQLAD

-209 YHVNVDTGAFD
+209 YQVNVDTGAFNV
-220 ILHIAQD
+220 LHLASG
-227 TNASRLMDRNYT
+227 TNASRLMGQDYASY
-239 NFDEFSDVY
+239 DEFTDRYVEAY
-248 LDTYFYPEAREAFR
+248 LYPEAREALR
-262 AWLRVANLRKLLAEQ
+262 SWLRVENIRKMLSEQ
-277 PRVTNH
+277 PRVTGH

-290 SGHRFFE
+290 SGQRFFE
-297 AQVVRTHDAEGRMYA
+297 AQIVRTYDAQGQMYA
-312 LIGFRC
+312 LIGYRC
-318 IDDIMERET
+318 IDPIMEREK
-327 AIQKKLKTA
+327 AVQQELKTA

-345 IISAIAKAYTTILRI
+345 IISAIAKAYKTIVRI
-360 DLVQDSAEKITDRGQ
+360 DLVQDHLKKISISGYAEAI
-375 AQAIVQLEKTASAAL
+375 AQSEKTASAAL
-390 RKACDQRV
+390 RKACDQTV

-403 EAAKKF
+403 EAVKKF
-409 MDLSNLSERMAHD
+409 MDLSNLPERMAHD

-501 NGVIGLVNLACQY
+501 NGVIGLVNLADQH
-514 PENLEML
+514 PRDLEML
-521 TKIRSKE
+521 TKIRTRE

-546 KLASGTIEER
+546 KLASGALEER
-556 ELDFDLVDLLVR
+556 ELDFDIVETLLEINR
-568 LNQQAQT
+568 NAQR
-575 KAEKKGVQYQIDWHR
+575 KAEQKGVHYQIDWGR
-590 GDIRHPAL
+590 DDIRHTAL
-598 RGNPVYLTR
+598 RGNPVYLSR

-621 PGTTV
+621 PGTTIH
-626 RVWGEEVTG
+626 VWGEELTD
-635 ATPASGNAS
+635 ADNAS
-644 ATRVV
+644 ATAVV
-649 TSQDSPAAGTTTPD
+649 TAQDSPA
-663 TRQDTP
+663 
-669 VSGTTALVDAGA
+669 SGA

-689 VTGAAAETLAS
+689 VTSAAAETLPQA
-700 EAAPQKTVFRF
+700 AAPQKTMFRF

-732 AQGVETSRTQY
+732 TQEAETSRTQY

-748 GLAITKQMVDR
+748 GLAITKQLVER

-775 LIIELPFAIGEQS
+775 LMIELPFSIGEKS
-788 AIHPEGQNFDE
+788 TIHATGQNFDE
-799 TPVEGIRALV
+799 ISVEGIRALV

-817 EIATF
+817 DIATF

-832 PAVDGQEAVEIFEN
+832 PAVDGQEAVEIFEK

-877 RRDARVIPII
+877 RRDAHVIPII
-887 AMSANAFSDDII
+887 AMSANAFADDII

-905 MNRHLAKPVDEEGM
+905 MNRHLAKPVDEDRM
-919 IRALRECMSENDVLK
+919 IRALRECMSENDPLK
-934 LSEDL
+934 LSEEL

>member
-1 MFDTHFSVFYY
+1 
-12 LLMKLCNQSRGNV
+12 
-25 TVQAGPPLR
+25 
-34 VPCLNCNEETTMEN
+34 MEN
-48 KRAETTDE
+48 KRAETNDE

-63 INDRSPHGICVMYV
+63 INDRSPHGICVMHV
-77 RLNEA
+77 LLNEA
-82 GAPYDWCFDY
+82 GTPYDWCFDY

-106 ELRGKSYFELHPGS
+106 ELRGKSYFELRPGS

-127 YYRAAYEDTYQAF
+127 YYRAAYEDSYQEF

-159 KTGYCMCVLY
+159 KPGYCMCILY
-169 NIQQEIIEKEHQN
+169 NIQQEIIEKERQN
-182 RQLQEMYQQLAN
+182 QQLQEMYQQLAD

-209 YHVNVDTGAFD
+209 YQVNVDTGAFS
-220 ILHIAQD
+220 ILHLASGS
-227 TNASRLMDRNYT
+227 NASRLMGQNYASY
-239 NFDEFSDVY
+239 DEFTDHYVEAY
-248 LDTYFYPEAREAFR
+248 LYPEAREALR
-262 AWLRVANLRKLLAEQ
+262 SWLRVANIRKMLSEH
-277 PRVTNH
+277 PRVTGH

-290 SGHRFFE
+290 SGHRLFE
-297 AQVVRTHDAEGRMYA
+297 AQIVRTHDAQGQMYA
-312 LIGFRC
+312 LIGYRC
-318 IDDIMERET
+318 IDPIMEREK
-327 AIQKKLKTA
+327 AVQQELKTA

-345 IISAIAKAYTTILRI
+345 IISAIAKAYTTIVRI
-360 DLVQDSAEKITDRGQ
+360 DLVQDRLKKISIGGYAE
-375 AQAIVQLEKTASAAL
+375 AIVQSEKTASAAL
-390 RKACDQRV
+390 RKACDQTV

-403 EAAKKF
+403 EAVKKF
-409 MDLSNLSERMAHD
+409 MDLSNLPERMAHD

-444 KRDETGCVTH
+444 KRDETGRVTN

-484 MKARFLSNM
+484 LKARFLSNM

-501 NGVIGLVNLACQY
+501 NGVIGLVNLAEQY
-514 PENLEML
+514 PRELEML

-568 LNQQAQT
+568 LNQQAQA
-575 KAEKKGVQYQIDWHR
+575 KAEKKGVQYQIDWNR

-626 RVWGEEVTG
+626 RVWGEEV
-635 ATPASGNAS
+635 ASDTPASGNAS
-644 ATRVV
+644 ATSVV
-649 TSQDSPAAGTTTPD
+649 TSQDSPA
-663 TRQDTP
+663 
-669 VSGTTALVDAGA
+669 SGA

-689 VTGAAAETLAS
+689 VTGTAAETLAS
-700 EAAPQKTVFRF
+700 EAVPQKAVFRF

-732 AQGVETSRTQY
+732 TQGVETSRTQY

-775 LIIELPFAIGEQS
+775 LMIELPFAIGEQS

-799 TPVEGIRALV
+799 IPVEGIRALV

-887 AMSANAFSDDII
+887 AMSANAFADDII

-905 MNRHLAKPVDEEGM
+905 MNRHLAKPVDEERM

>member
-1 MFDTHFSVFYY
+1 
-12 LLMKLCNQSRGNV
+12 
-25 TVQAGPPLR
+25 
-34 VPCLNCNEETTMEN
+34 MEN
-48 KRAETTDE
+48 KRAEATDE

-63 INDRSPHGICVMYV
+63 INDRSPHGICVMHV

-106 ELRGKSYFELHPGS
+106 ALRGQSYFELRPNS

-127 YYRAAYEDTYQAF
+127 YYRAAYEDTYQVF
-140 DIVSQRTGTYLRIE
+140 DIVSQRTGTYLRVE
-154 ALPTG
+154 ALPTE
-159 KTGYCMCVLY
+159 KIGYCMCILY
-169 NIQQEIIEKEHQN
+169 NIQQEIIEKERQN
-182 RQLQEMYQQLAN
+182 QKLKEMYQQLAD

-209 YHVNVDTGAFD
+209 YQVNVDTGTFNV
-220 ILHIAQD
+220 LHIASGS
-227 TNASRLMDRNYT
+227 NASRLMDRDYT
-239 NFDEFSDVY
+239 DFDAFTDRYVETY
-248 LDTYFYPEAREAFR
+248 LYSEERERFR
-262 AWLRVANLRKLLAEQ
+262 SWLRVTNIRKLLSEQ
-277 PRVTNH
+277 PRVTGH
-283 YESMPTP
+283 YESLPTP
-290 SGHRFFE
+290 DGHRYFE
-297 AQVVRTHDAEGRMYA
+297 AQIVRTYDAQGQMCA

-318 IDDIMERET
+318 IDAIMEREK
-327 AIQKKLKTA
+327 AVQQKLKTA

-345 IISAIAKAYTTILRI
+345 IISAISKAYTTIVRI
-360 DLVQDSAEKITDRGQ
+360 DLAQDRVEKISDRGH
-375 AQAIVQLEKTASAAL
+375 AQDIVQPEETASAGL
-390 RKACDQRV
+390 RKVCDVQV

-403 EAAKKF
+403 AAVKTF
-409 MDLSNLSERMAHD
+409 MDLASLPERMAHD
-422 DILDTEYKMVDGN
+422 DILDTEYKMVDGS
-435 WHRFCFLVK
+435 WHRLSFLVK
-444 KRDETGCVTH
+444 KRDETGRVTH

-501 NGVIGLVNLACQY
+501 NGVIGLVNLAEQY
-514 PENLEML
+514 PRDLEML
-521 TKIRSKE
+521 TKIRARE

-546 KLASGTIEER
+546 KLASGAIEER
-556 ELDFDLVDLLVR
+556 SLDFDLVDMLVR
-568 LNQQAQT
+568 VNQQEQT
-575 KAEKKGVQYQIDWHR
+575 KAEKKGIQYQIDWNR

-598 RGNPVYLTR
+598 RGNPVYLSR
-607 ILTNITDNAIKFSE
+607 ILTNIVDNAIKFSE
-621 PGTTV
+621 PGTTI
-626 RVWGEEVTG
+626 RVWGEEVTD
-635 ATPASGNAS
+635 TPAS
-644 ATRVV
+644 
-649 TSQDSPAAGTTTPD
+649 D
-663 TRQDTP
+663 
-669 VSGTTALVDAGA
+669 TTAPVDAGA
-681 SAADPARE
+681 SVAASDRE
-689 VTGAAAETLAS
+689 VTSAGAEILAS

-732 AQGVETSRTQY
+732 TQGEETSRTQY

-748 GLAITKQMVDR
+748 GLAITKQLVDR
-759 MGGQMKIESTL
+759 MGGRMKIESTL

-775 LIIELPFAIGEQS
+775 LMIELPFAIGEQS
-788 AIHPEGQNFDE
+788 ALHPEGQSFDE
-799 TPVEGIRALV
+799 ISVAGIRALV

-822 MLENHGIEVT
+822 MLENHGLEVT
-832 PAVDGQEAVEIFEN
+832 PAVDGQEAVEIFEK

-887 AMSANAFSDDII
+887 AMSANAFADDII

-905 MNRHLAKPVDEEGM
+905 MNRHLAKPVDEESM

-934 LSEDL
+934 LSDEL

>member
-1 MFDTHFSVFYY
+1 
-12 LLMKLCNQSRGNV
+12 
-25 TVQAGPPLR
+25 
-34 VPCLNCNEETTMEN
+34 MEN

-106 ELRGKSYFELHPGS
+106 ALRGQSYFELRPNS

-140 DIVSQRTGTYLRIE
+140 DIVSQRTGTYLRVE

-159 KTGYCMCVLY
+159 KTGYCMCILY
-169 NIQQEIIEKEHQN
+169 NIQQEIIDKERQN
-182 RQLQEMYQQLAN
+182 QKLKEMYQQLAD

-209 YHVNVDTGAFD
+209 YQVNVDTGTFNV
-220 ILHIAQD
+220 LHIASGS
-227 TNASRLMDRNYT
+227 NASRLMDRDYT
-239 NFDEFSDVY
+239 DFDAFTDRYVETY
-248 LDTYFYPEAREAFR
+248 LYSEERERFR
-262 AWLRVANLRKLLAEQ
+262 SWLRVTNIRKLLSEQ
-277 PRVTNH
+277 PRVTGH
-283 YESMPTP
+283 YESLPTP
-290 SGHRFFE
+290 DGHRYFE
-297 AQVVRTHDAEGRMYA
+297 AQIVRTYDAQGQMCA

-318 IDDIMERET
+318 IDAIMEREK
-327 AIQKKLKTA
+327 AVQQKLKTA

-345 IISAIAKAYTTILRI
+345 IISAISKAYTTIVRI
-360 DLVQDSAEKITDRGQ
+360 DLAQDRVEKISDRGHSQ
-375 AQAIVQLEKTASAAL
+375 DIVQPEETASEGL
-390 RKACDQRV
+390 RKVCDVLV

-403 EAAKKF
+403 EAVKTF
-409 MDLSNLSERMAHD
+409 MDLSSLPERMAHEE
-422 DILDTEYKMVDGN
+422 ILDTEYKMVDGS
-435 WHRFCFLVK
+435 WHRLSFLVK
-444 KRDETGCVTH
+444 KRDATGRVTH
-454 VLATVRSISD
+454 VLCAVRSISD

-501 NGVIGLVNLACQY
+501 NGVIGLVNLAEQY
-514 PENLEML
+514 PRNLEML
-521 TKIRSKE
+521 TKIRARE

-546 KLASGTIEER
+546 KLASGAIEER
-556 ELDFDLVDLLVR
+556 SLDFDLVDLLVR
-568 LNQQAQT
+568 VNQQALT
-575 KAEKKGVQYQIDWHR
+575 KAEKKGIQYQIDWKR

-598 RGNPVYLTR
+598 CGNPVYLSR

-621 PGTTV
+621 PGTTI
-626 RVWGEEVTG
+626 RVWGEEVTD
-635 ATPASGNAS
+635 TPAS
-644 ATRVV
+644 
-649 TSQDSPAAGTTTPD
+649 DM
-663 TRQDTP
+663 
-669 VSGTTALVDAGA
+669 TAPVDAGA
-681 SAADPARE
+681 SVTTSDRE
-689 VTGAAAETLAS
+689 VTSTGAETLAS
-700 EAAPQKTVFRF
+700 EATPQKTVFRF

-724 LHRVGMAF
+724 LQRVGMAF
-732 AQGVETSRTQY
+732 TQGEETSRTQY

-759 MGGQMKIESTL
+759 MGGKLKIESTL

-775 LIIELPFAIGEQS
+775 LMIELPFAIGEQS
-788 AIHPEGQNFDE
+788 ALHPEGQSFDE
-799 TPVEGIRALV
+799 ISVAGIRALV

-822 MLENHGIEVT
+822 MLENHGLEVT
-832 PAVDGQEAVEIFEN
+832 PAVDGQEAVEIFEK

-887 AMSANAFSDDII
+887 AMSANAFADDII

-905 MNRHLAKPVDEEGM
+905 MNRHLAKPVDEESM
-919 IRALRECMSENDVLK
+919 IRALRECMSENNVLK
-934 LSEDL
+934 LSDEL

>member
-1 MFDTHFSVFYY
+1 
-12 LLMKLCNQSRGNV
+12 
-25 TVQAGPPLR
+25 
-34 VPCLNCNEETTMEN
+34 MEN

-56 RHLWNID
+56 RQLWNID
-63 INDRSPHGICVMYV
+63 INDRSPHGICVIHV
-77 RLNEA
+77 LLNEA

-92 CNPALARAEGTTPE
+92 CNPALARAQGTTPE

-127 YYRAAYEDTYQAF
+127 YYRAAYEDTYQEF
-140 DIVSQRTGTYLRIE
+140 DIVSQRTGTYIRVE

-159 KTGYCMCVLY
+159 KPGYCMCILY

-182 RQLQEMYQQLAN
+182 QQLQEMYQQLAN

-209 YHVNVDTGAFD
+209 YNVDVDTGAFEV
-220 ILHIAQD
+220 LHIAQD
-227 TNASRLMDRNYT
+227 TNASRLMDRNFT

-248 LDTYFYPEAREAFR
+248 FDTYFYPEAREAFR

-283 YESMPTP
+283 YESVPTP

-297 AQVVRTHDAEGRMYA
+297 AQVVRTYDAQGQMYA
-312 LIGFRC
+312 LVGFRC

-345 IISAIAKAYTTILRI
+345 IISAIAKAYLTIVRI
-360 DLVQDSAEKITDRGQ
+360 DLAQDAVEQIADQGCAQDHVKGVKSAS
-375 AQAIVQLEKTASAAL
+375 VAL
-390 RKACDQRV
+390 RMVCDEMV

-403 EAAKKF
+403 TAVKNF
-409 MDLSNLSERMAHD
+409 MDLSTIPERMAHED
-422 DILDTEYKMVDGN
+422 VLDTEYKMMDGS
-435 WHRFCFLVK
+435 WHRLCFLVK
-444 KRDETGCVTH
+444 KRNETGRVTH
-454 VLATVRSISD
+454 IVCAVRSISD

-475 ADAAKREGE
+475 AEAAKREGE

-501 NGVIGLVNLACQY
+501 NGVIGLVNLADQY
-514 PENLEML
+514 PRDLEML
-521 TKIRSKE
+521 TKIRTRE

-546 KLASGTIEER
+546 KLASGALEER
-556 ELDFDLVDLLVR
+556 ELDFDIVETLLEINR
-568 LNQQAQT
+568 NAQR
-575 KAEKKGVQYQIDWHR
+575 KAEQKGVHYQIDWGR
-590 GDIRHPAL
+590 DDIRHTAL
-598 RGNPVYLTR
+598 RGNPVYLSR

-626 RVWGEEVTG
+626 HVWGEELPQ
-635 ATPASGNAS
+635 A
-644 ATRVV
+644 
-649 TSQDSPAAGTTTPD
+649 
-663 TRQDTP
+663 
-669 VSGTTALVDAGA
+669 
-681 SAADPARE
+681 
-689 VTGAAAETLAS
+689 
-700 EAAPQKTVFRF
+700 AAPQKTMFRF
-711 YCEDQGCGMSEET
+711 YCQDQGCGMSEET

-732 AQGVETSRTQY
+732 TQEAETSRTQY

-748 GLAITKQMVDR
+748 GLAITKQLVER

-775 LIIELPFAIGEQS
+775 LMIELPFSIGEKS
-788 AIHPEGQNFDE
+788 TIHATGQNFDE
-799 TPVEGIRALV
+799 ISVEGIRALV

-817 EIATF
+817 DIATF

-832 PAVDGQEAVEIFEN
+832 PAVDGQEAVEIFGN

-877 RRDARVIPII
+877 RRDAHVIPII
-887 AMSANAFSDDII
+887 AMSANAFADDII

-905 MNRHLAKPVDEEGM
+905 MNRHLAKPVDEDGM
-919 IRALRECMSENDVLK
+919 IRALRECMSENDPLK
-934 LSEDL
+934 LSEEL

>member
-1 MFDTHFSVFYY
+1 
-12 LLMKLCNQSRGNV
+12 
-25 TVQAGPPLR
+25 
-34 VPCLNCNEETTMEN
+34 MEN

-63 INDRSPHGICVMYV
+63 INDRSPHGICVMHV

-106 ELRGKSYFELHPGS
+106 ALRGQSYFELRPNS

-140 DIVSQRTGTYLRIE
+140 DIVSQRTGTYLRVE

-159 KTGYCMCVLY
+159 KTGYCMCILY
-169 NIQQEIIEKEHQN
+169 NIQQEIIDKERQN
-182 RQLQEMYQQLAN
+182 QKLKEMYQQLAD

-209 YHVNVDTGAFD
+209 YQVNVDTGTFNV
-220 ILHIAQD
+220 LHIASGS
-227 TNASRLMDRNYT
+227 NASRLMDRDYT
-239 NFDEFSDVY
+239 DFDAFTDRYVETY
-248 LDTYFYPEAREAFR
+248 LYSEERERFR
-262 AWLRVANLRKLLAEQ
+262 PWLRVTNIRKLLSEQ
-277 PRVTNH
+277 PRVTGH
-283 YESMPTP
+283 YESLPTP
-290 SGHRFFE
+290 DGHRYFE
-297 AQVVRTHDAEGRMYA
+297 AQIVRTYDAQGQMCA

-318 IDDIMERET
+318 IDAIMEREK
-327 AIQKKLKTA
+327 AVQQKLKTA

-345 IISAIAKAYTTILRI
+345 IISAISKAYTTIVRI
-360 DLVQDSAEKITDRGQ
+360 DLAQDRVEKISDRGHSQ
-375 AQAIVQLEKTASAAL
+375 DIVQPEETASEGL
-390 RKACDQRV
+390 RKVCDVLV

-403 EAAKKF
+403 EAVKTF
-409 MDLSNLSERMAHD
+409 MDLASLPERMAHEE
-422 DILDTEYKMVDGN
+422 ILDTEYKMVDGS
-435 WHRFCFLVK
+435 WHRLSFLVK

-454 VLATVRSISD
+454 VLGTVRSISD

-501 NGVIGLVNLACQY
+501 NGVIGLVNLAEQY
-514 PENLEML
+514 PRDLEIL
-521 TKIRSKE
+521 TKIRARE

-546 KLASGTIEER
+546 KLASGAIEER
-556 ELDFDLVDLLVR
+556 SLDFDLVDLLVR
-568 LNQQAQT
+568 VNQRALT
-575 KAEKKGVQYQIDWHR
+575 KAEKKGIQYQIDWKR

-598 RGNPVYLTR
+598 RGNPVYLSR

-621 PGTTV
+621 PGTTI
-626 RVWGEEVTG
+626 RVWGEEVTD
-635 ATPASGNAS
+635 TPAS
-644 ATRVV
+644 
-649 TSQDSPAAGTTTPD
+649 DM
-663 TRQDTP
+663 
-669 VSGTTALVDAGA
+669 TAPVDAGA
-681 SAADPARE
+681 SVTASDRE
-689 VTGAAAETLAS
+689 VTSAGVETLAS
-700 EAAPQKTVFRF
+700 EAAPQKTAFRF

-732 AQGVETSRTQY
+732 TQGEETSRTQY

-748 GLAITKQMVDR
+748 GLAITKQLVDR
-759 MGGQMKIESTL
+759 MDGRMKIESTL

-775 LIIELPFAIGEQS
+775 LMIELPFAIGEQS
-788 AIHPEGQNFDE
+788 ALHPEGQSFDE
-799 TPVEGIRALV
+799 ISVAGIRALV

-822 MLENHGIEVT
+822 MLENHGLEVT
-832 PAVDGQEAVEIFEN
+832 PAVDGQEAVEIFEK

-887 AMSANAFSDDII
+887 AMSANAFADDII

-905 MNRHLAKPVDEEGM
+905 MNRHLAKPVDEAGM
-919 IRALRECMSENDVLK
+919 IRALRECMSENNVLK
-934 LSEDL
+934 LSDEL

>member
-1 MFDTHFSVFYY
+1 
-12 LLMKLCNQSRGNV
+12 
-25 TVQAGPPLR
+25 
-34 VPCLNCNEETTMEN
+34 MEN

-63 INDRSPHGICVMYV
+63 INDRSPHGICVMHV

-106 ELRGKSYFELHPGS
+106 ALRGQSYFELRPNS

-140 DIVSQRTGTYLRIE
+140 DIVSQRMGTYLRVE

-159 KTGYCMCVLY
+159 KTGYCMCILY
-169 NIQQEIIEKEHQN
+169 NIQQEIIDKERQN
-182 RQLQEMYQQLAN
+182 QKLKEMYQQLAD

-209 YHVNVDTGAFD
+209 YQVNVDTGTFNV
-220 ILHIAQD
+220 LHIASGS
-227 TNASRLMDRNYT
+227 NASRLMDRDYT
-239 NFDEFSDVY
+239 DFDAFTDRYVETY
-248 LDTYFYPEAREAFR
+248 LYSEERERFR
-262 AWLRVANLRKLLAEQ
+262 SWLRVTNIRKLLSEQ
-277 PRVTNH
+277 PRVTGH
-283 YESMPTP
+283 YESLPTP
-290 SGHRFFE
+290 DGHRYFE
-297 AQVVRTHDAEGRMYA
+297 AQIVRTYDAQGQMCA

-318 IDDIMERET
+318 IDAIMEREK
-327 AIQKKLKTA
+327 AVQQKLKTA

-345 IISAIAKAYTTILRI
+345 IISAISKAYTTIVRI
-360 DLVQDSAEKITDRGQ
+360 DLAQDRVEKISDRGN
-375 AQAIVQLEKTASAAL
+375 AQYIAQTEKTASAGL
-390 RKACDQRV
+390 RKVCDVQV

-403 EAAKKF
+403 TAVKTF
-409 MDLSNLSERMAHD
+409 MDLASLPERMAHEE
-422 DILDTEYKMVDGN
+422 ILDTEYKMVDGS
-435 WHRFCFLVK
+435 WHRLSFLVK
-444 KRDETGCVTH
+444 KRDETGRVTH
-454 VLATVRSISD
+454 VLCTVRSISD

-501 NGVIGLVNLACQY
+501 NGVIGLVNLAEQY
-514 PENLEML
+514 PGDLEML
-521 TKIRSKE
+521 TKIRARE

-556 ELDFDLVDLLVR
+556 SLDFDLVDVLGRV
-568 LNQQAQT
+568 NQQAQT
-575 KAEKKGVQYQIDWHR
+575 KAEKKGVQYQVGWDR
-590 GDIRHPAL
+590 SDIRHPAL
-598 RGNPVYLTR
+598 RGNPVYLSR

-621 PGTTV
+621 PGTTI
-626 RVWGEEVTG
+626 RVWGEEVTDIAQAEG
-635 ATPASGNAS
+635 DAS
-644 ATRVV
+644 AAAAV
-649 TSQDSPAAGTTTPD
+649 TA
-663 TRQDTP
+663 QDTP
-669 VSGTTALVDAGA
+669 ALD
-681 SAADPARE
+681 RE
-689 VTGAAAETLAS
+689 VTSTGAETLA
-700 EAAPQKTVFRF
+700 ADTAPQKTVFRF

-732 AQGVETSRTQY
+732 TQGEETSRTQY
-743 QGAGL
+743 RGAGL
-748 GLAITKQMVDR
+748 GLAITKQLVDR
-759 MGGQMKIESTL
+759 MGGQLKIESTL

-775 LIIELPFAIGEQS
+775 LMIELPFAIGEQS
-788 AIHPEGQNFDE
+788 TIHPEEQNIDE
-799 TPVEGIRALV
+799 IPVAGIRALV

-832 PAVDGQEAVEIFEN
+832 PAVDGQEAVEIFEK

-868 ATRAIRAMK
+868 ATRAIRAIK

-887 AMSANAFSDDII
+887 AMSANAFADDII

-919 IRALRECMSENDVLK
+919 IRALRECMSETDVLK

>member
-1 MFDTHFSVFYY
+1 
-12 LLMKLCNQSRGNV
+12 
-25 TVQAGPPLR
+25 
-34 VPCLNCNEETTMEN
+34 MEN
-48 KRAETTDE
+48 KRAEATDE

-63 INDRSPHGICVMYV
+63 INDRSPHGICVMHV

-106 ELRGKSYFELHPGS
+106 ELRGKSYFELRPGS

-127 YYRAAYEDTYQAF
+127 YYRAAYEDSYQAF

-159 KTGYCMCVLY
+159 KPGYCMCILY
-169 NIQQEIIEKEHQN
+169 NIQQEIIEKERQN
-182 RQLQEMYQQLAN
+182 QKLKEMYQQLAD

-209 YHVNVDTGAFD
+209 YQVNVDTGTFNV
-220 ILHIAQD
+220 LHIASGS
-227 TNASRLMDRNYT
+227 NASRLMDRDYT
-239 NFDEFSDVY
+239 DFDAFTDRYVETY
-248 LDTYFYPEAREAFR
+248 LYSEERERFR
-262 AWLRVANLRKLLAEQ
+262 SWLRVTNIRKLLSEQ
-277 PRVTNH
+277 PRVTGH
-283 YESMPTP
+283 YESLPTP
-290 SGHRFFE
+290 DGHRYFE
-297 AQVVRTHDAEGRMYA
+297 AQIVRTYDAQGQMCA

-318 IDDIMERET
+318 IDAIMEREK
-327 AIQKKLKTA
+327 AVQQKLKTA

-345 IISAIAKAYTTILRI
+345 IISAISKAYTTIVRI
-360 DLVQDSAEKITDRGQ
+360 DLAQDRVEKISDRGH
-375 AQAIVQLEKTASAAL
+375 AQDIVQPEETASAGL
-390 RKACDQRV
+390 RKVCDVQV

-403 EAAKKF
+403 AAVKTF
-409 MDLSNLSERMAHD
+409 MDLASLPERMAHD
-422 DILDTEYKMVDGN
+422 DILDTEYKMVDGS
-435 WHRFCFLVK
+435 WHRLSFLVK
-444 KRDETGCVTH
+444 KRDETGRVTH

-501 NGVIGLVNLACQY
+501 NGVIGLVNLAEQY
-514 PENLEML
+514 PRDLEML
-521 TKIRSKE
+521 TKIRARE

-546 KLASGTIEER
+546 KLASGAIEER
-556 ELDFDLVDLLVR
+556 SLDFNLVDMLVR
-568 LNQQAQT
+568 VNQQEQT
-575 KAEKKGVQYQIDWHR
+575 KAEKKGIQYQIDWNR

-598 RGNPVYLTR
+598 RGNPVYLSR
-607 ILTNITDNAIKFSE
+607 ILTNIVDNAIKFSE
-621 PGTTV
+621 PGTTI
-626 RVWGEEVTG
+626 RVWGEEVTD
-635 ATPASGNAS
+635 TPAS
-644 ATRVV
+644 
-649 TSQDSPAAGTTTPD
+649 D
-663 TRQDTP
+663 
-669 VSGTTALVDAGA
+669 TTAPVDAGA
-681 SAADPARE
+681 SVAASDRE
-689 VTGAAAETLAS
+689 VTSAGAETLAS

-732 AQGVETSRTQY
+732 TQGEETSRTQY

-748 GLAITKQMVDR
+748 GLAITKQLVDR
-759 MGGQMKIESTL
+759 MGGRMKIESTL

-775 LIIELPFAIGEQS
+775 LMIELPFAIGEQS
-788 AIHPEGQNFDE
+788 ALHPEGQSFDE
-799 TPVEGIRALV
+799 ISVAGIRALV

-822 MLENHGIEVT
+822 MLENHGLEVT
-832 PAVDGQEAVEIFEN
+832 PAVDGQEAVEIFEK

-887 AMSANAFSDDII
+887 AMSANAFADDII

-905 MNRHLAKPVDEEGM
+905 MNRHLAKPVDEESM

-934 LSEDL
+934 LSDEL

>member
-1 MFDTHFSVFYY
+1 
-12 LLMKLCNQSRGNV
+12 
-25 TVQAGPPLR
+25 
-34 VPCLNCNEETTMEN
+34 MEN

-56 RHLWNID
+56 RQLWNID
-63 INDRSPHGICVMYV
+63 INDRSPHGICVMHV
-77 RLNEA
+77 LLNEA

-106 ELRGKSYFELHPGS
+106 ELRGKSYFELRPGS

-127 YYRAAYEDTYQAF
+127 YYRAAYEDSYQAF

-159 KTGYCMCVLY
+159 KPGYCMCILY

-182 RQLQEMYQQLAN
+182 QQMQEMYQQLAD

-209 YHVNVDTGAFD
+209 YQVNVDTGAFS
-220 ILHIAQD
+220 ILHLASGS
-227 TNASRLMDRNYT
+227 NASRLMGQDYASY
-239 NFDEFSDVY
+239 DEFTDHYVKAY
-248 LDTYFYPEAREAFR
+248 LYPEAREALR
-262 AWLRVANLRKLLAEQ
+262 SWLRVENIRKMLSEQ
-277 PRVTNH
+277 PRVTGH

-290 SGHRFFE
+290 SGQRFFE
-297 AQVVRTHDAEGRMYA
+297 AQIVRTHDAEGQMYA

-318 IDDIMERET
+318 IDPIMERET
-327 AIQKKLKTA
+327 AIQKELKMA

-345 IISAIAKAYTTILRI
+345 IISAIAKAYKTIVRI
-360 DLVQDSAEKITDRGQ
+360 DLVQDRLKKISISGYAEAI
-375 AQAIVQLEKTASAAL
+375 AQSEKTASAAL
-390 RKACDQRV
+390 RKACDQTV

-403 EAAKKF
+403 EAVKKF
-409 MDLSNLSERMAHD
+409 MDLSNLPERMAHD

-484 MKARFLSNM
+484 LKARFLSNM

-501 NGVIGLVNLACQY
+501 NGVIGLVNLAEQY
-514 PENLEML
+514 PRDLEML

-568 LNQQAQT
+568 LNQQAQA
-575 KAEKKGVQYQIDWHR
+575 KAEKKGVQYQIDWNR

-626 RVWGEEVTG
+626 RVWGEEV
-635 ATPASGNAS
+635 ASDTPASGNAS
-644 ATRVV
+644 ATSVV
-649 TSQDSPAAGTTTPD
+649 TSQDSPA
-663 TRQDTP
+663 
-669 VSGTTALVDAGA
+669 SGA

-689 VTGAAAETLAS
+689 VTGTAAETLPQA
-700 EAAPQKTVFRF
+700 AAPQKTMFRF

-732 AQGVETSRTQY
+732 TQEAETSRTQY

-748 GLAITKQMVDR
+748 GLAITKQLVER

-775 LIIELPFAIGEQS
+775 VMIELPFGIGEKS
-788 AIHPEGQNFDE
+788 TIHATGQNFDE
-799 TPVEGIRALV
+799 ISVAGIRALV

-817 EIATF
+817 DIATF

-832 PAVDGQEAVEIFEN
+832 PAVDGQEAVEIFEK

-853 AIYMDIMMPRMNGLD
+853 VIYMDIMMPRMNGLD

-877 RRDARVIPII
+877 RRDAHVIPII
-887 AMSANAFSDDII
+887 AMSANAFADDII

-905 MNRHLAKPVDEEGM
+905 MNRHLAKPVNEDGM
-919 IRALRECMSENDVLK
+919 IRTLRECMSENDPLK
-934 LSEDL
+934 LSEEL

>member
-1 MFDTHFSVFYY
+1 
-12 LLMKLCNQSRGNV
+12 
-25 TVQAGPPLR
+25 
-34 VPCLNCNEETTMEN
+34 MEN

-63 INDRSPHGICVMYV
+63 INDRSPHGICVMHV

-106 ELRGKSYFELHPGS
+106 ALRGKSYFELRPNS

-140 DIVSQRTGTYLRIE
+140 DIVSQRTGTYLRVE

-159 KTGYCMCVLY
+159 KTGYCMCILY
-169 NIQQEIIEKEHQN
+169 NIQQEIIDKERQN
-182 RQLQEMYQQLAN
+182 QKLKEMYQQLAD

-209 YHVNVDTGAFD
+209 YQVNVDTGTFNA
-220 ILHIAQD
+220 LHIASGS
-227 TNASRLMDRNYT
+227 NASRLMDRDYT
-239 NFDEFSDVY
+239 DFDAFTDRYVETY
-248 LDTYFYPEAREAFR
+248 LYSEERERFR
-262 AWLRVANLRKLLAEQ
+262 SWLRVANLRKLLSEQ
-277 PRVTNH
+277 PRVTGH
-283 YESMPTP
+283 YESVPTP
-290 SGHRFFE
+290 DGHRYFE
-297 AQVVRTHDAEGRMYA
+297 AQIVRTYDAQGQMCA

-318 IDDIMERET
+318 IDAIMEREK
-327 AIQKKLKTA
+327 AVQQKLKTA

-345 IISAIAKAYTTILRI
+345 IISAISKAYTTIVRI
-360 DLVQDSAEKITDRGQ
+360 DLAQDRVEKISDRGN
-375 AQAIVQLEKTASAAL
+375 AQYIAQTEKTASAGL
-390 RKACDQRV
+390 RKVCDALV

-403 EAAKKF
+403 AAVKKF
-409 MDLSNLSERMAHD
+409 MDLSSLPERMAHD
-422 DILDTEYKMVDGN
+422 DVLDTEYKMVDGS
-435 WHRFCFLVK
+435 WHRLSFLVK
-444 KRDETGCVTH
+444 KRDETGRVTH
-454 VLATVRSISD
+454 VLCAVRSISD

-501 NGVIGLVNLACQY
+501 NGVIGLVNLAEQY
-514 PENLEML
+514 PRDLEML
-521 TKIRSKE
+521 TKIRVRE

-538 VNDILDMN
+538 VNGILDMN
-546 KLASGTIEER
+546 KLASGAIEER
-556 ELDFDLVDLLVR
+556 SLDFDLVDLLVR
-568 LNQQAQT
+568 VNQQALT
-575 KAEKKGVQYQIDWHR
+575 KAEKKGIQYQIDWKR

-598 RGNPVYLTR
+598 RGNPVYLSR

-621 PGTTV
+621 PGTTI
-626 RVWGEEVTG
+626 RVWGEEVTD
-635 ATPASGNAS
+635 TPAS
-644 ATRVV
+644 
-649 TSQDSPAAGTTTPD
+649 DM
-663 TRQDTP
+663 
-669 VSGTTALVDAGA
+669 TAPVDAGA
-681 SAADPARE
+681 SVTASDRE
-689 VTGAAAETLAS
+689 VTSTGAETLAS
-700 EAAPQKTVFRF
+700 EATPQKTVFRF

-724 LHRVGMAF
+724 LQRVGMAF
-732 AQGVETSRTQY
+732 TQGEETSRTQY

-748 GLAITKQMVDR
+748 GLAITKQLVDR

-775 LIIELPFAIGEQS
+775 VMIELPFAIGEQN
-788 AIHPEGQNFDE
+788 AIHPEEQNFDE
-799 TPVEGIRALV
+799 ISVAGIRALV

-822 MLENHGIEVT
+822 MLENHGMEVT

-887 AMSANAFSDDII
+887 AMSANAFADDII

-905 MNRHLAKPVDEEGM
+905 MNRHLAKPVDEESM

-934 LSEDL
+934 LSDEL

>member
-1 MFDTHFSVFYY
+1 
-12 LLMKLCNQSRGNV
+12 
-25 TVQAGPPLR
+25 
-34 VPCLNCNEETTMEN
+34 MEN

-63 INDRSPHGICVMYV
+63 INDRSPHGICVMHV

-106 ELRGKSYFELHPGS
+106 ALRGQSYFELRPNS

-140 DIVSQRTGTYLRIE
+140 DIVSQRTGTYLRVE

-159 KTGYCMCVLY
+159 KTGYCMCILY
-169 NIQQEIIEKEHQN
+169 NIQQEIIDKERQN
-182 RQLQEMYQQLAN
+182 QKLKEMYQQLAD

-209 YHVNVDTGAFD
+209 YQVDVDTGTFNV
-220 ILHIAQD
+220 LHIASG
-227 TNASRLMDRNYT
+227 TNASRLMDRDYT
-239 NFDEFSDVY
+239 DFDAFTDRYVETY
-248 LDTYFYPEAREAFR
+248 LYSEERERFR
-262 AWLRVANLRKLLAEQ
+262 SWLRVANIRKLLSEQ
-277 PRVTNH
+277 PRVTGH
-283 YESMPTP
+283 YESLPTP
-290 SGHRFFE
+290 DGHRYFE
-297 AQVVRTHDAEGRMYA
+297 AQIVRTYDAQGQMCA

-318 IDDIMERET
+318 IDAIMEREK
-327 AIQKKLKTA
+327 AVQQKLKTA

-345 IISAIAKAYTTILRI
+345 IISAISKAYTTIVRI
-360 DLVQDSAEKITDRGQ
+360 DLAQDRVEKISDRGH
-375 AQAIVQLEKTASAAL
+375 AQDIVQPEETASAGL
-390 RKACDQRV
+390 RKVCDVQV

-403 EAAKKF
+403 AAVKTF
-409 MDLSNLSERMAHD
+409 MDLASLPERMAHD
-422 DILDTEYKMVDGN
+422 DILDTEYKMVDGS
-435 WHRFCFLVK
+435 WHRLSFLVK
-444 KRDETGCVTH
+444 KRDATGRVTH

-501 NGVIGLVNLACQY
+501 NGVIGLVNLAEQY
-514 PENLEML
+514 PRDLEML
-521 TKIRSKE
+521 TKIRARE

-538 VNDILDMN
+538 VNGILDMN
-546 KLASGTIEER
+546 KLASGAIEER
-556 ELDFDLVDLLVR
+556 SLDFDLVDLLVR
-568 LNQQAQT
+568 VNQQALT
-575 KAEKKGVQYQIDWHR
+575 KAEKKGIQYQIDWKR

-598 RGNPVYLTR
+598 CGNPVYLSR
-607 ILTNITDNAIKFSE
+607 ILTNIMDNAIKFSE
-621 PGTTV
+621 PGTTI
-626 RVWGEEVTG
+626 RVWGEEVTD
-635 ATPASGNAS
+635 TPAS
-644 ATRVV
+644 
-649 TSQDSPAAGTTTPD
+649 DM
-663 TRQDTP
+663 
-669 VSGTTALVDAGA
+669 TAPVDAGA
-681 SAADPARE
+681 SVTTSDRE
-689 VTGAAAETLAS
+689 VTSTGAETLAS
-700 EAAPQKTVFRF
+700 EATPQKTVFRF

-724 LHRVGMAF
+724 LQRVGMAF
-732 AQGVETSRTQY
+732 TQGEETSRTQY

-748 GLAITKQMVDR
+748 GLAITKQLVDR
-759 MGGQMKIESTL
+759 MGGKLKIESTL

-775 LIIELPFAIGEQS
+775 LMIELPFAIGEQS
-788 AIHPEGQNFDE
+788 ALHPEGQSFDE
-799 TPVEGIRALV
+799 ISVAGIRALV

-822 MLENHGIEVT
+822 MLENHGLEVT
-832 PAVDGQEAVEIFEN
+832 PAVDGQEAVEIFEK

-887 AMSANAFSDDII
+887 AMSANAFADDII

-905 MNRHLAKPVDEEGM
+905 MNRHLAKPVDEESM

-934 LSEDL
+934 LSDEL

>member
-1 MFDTHFSVFYY
+1 
-12 LLMKLCNQSRGNV
+12 
-25 TVQAGPPLR
+25 
-34 VPCLNCNEETTMEN
+34 MEN

-63 INDRSPHGICVMYV
+63 INDRSPHGICVMHV

-106 ELRGKSYFELHPGS
+106 ALRGQSYFELRPNS

-140 DIVSQRTGTYLRIE
+140 DIVSQRTGTYLRVE

-159 KTGYCMCVLY
+159 KTGYCMCILY
-169 NIQQEIIEKEHQN
+169 NIQQEIIDKERQN
-182 RQLQEMYQQLAN
+182 QKLKEMYQQLAD

-209 YHVNVDTGAFD
+209 YQVNVDTGTFNV
-220 ILHIAQD
+220 LHIASGS
-227 TNASRLMDRNYT
+227 NASRLMDRDYT
-239 NFDEFSDVY
+239 DFDAFTDRYVETY
-248 LDTYFYPEAREAFR
+248 LYSEERERFR
-262 AWLRVANLRKLLAEQ
+262 SRLRVTNIRKLLSEQ
-277 PRVTNH
+277 PRVTGH
-283 YESMPTP
+283 YESLPTP
-290 SGHRFFE
+290 DGHRYFE
-297 AQVVRTHDAEGRMYA
+297 VQIVRTYDAQGQMCA

-318 IDDIMERET
+318 IDAIMEREK
-327 AIQKKLKTA
+327 AVQQKLKTA

-345 IISAIAKAYTTILRI
+345 IISAISKAYTTIVRI
-360 DLVQDSAEKITDRGQ
+360 DLVQDRVEKISDRGH
-375 AQAIVQLEKTASAAL
+375 AQDIVQPEETASEGL
-390 RKACDQRV
+390 RKVCDVLV

-403 EAAKKF
+403 EAVKTF
-409 MDLSNLSERMAHD
+409 MDLSSLPERMAHEE
-422 DILDTEYKMVDGN
+422 ILDTEYKMVDGS
-435 WHRFCFLVK
+435 WHRLSFLVK

-454 VLATVRSISD
+454 VLGTVRSISD

-501 NGVIGLVNLACQY
+501 NGVIGLVNLAEQY
-514 PENLEML
+514 PRDLEIL
-521 TKIRSKE
+521 TKIRARE

-546 KLASGTIEER
+546 KLASGAIEER
-556 ELDFDLVDLLVR
+556 SLDFDLVDLLVR
-568 LNQQAQT
+568 VNQRALT
-575 KAEKKGVQYQIDWHR
+575 KAEKKGIHYQIDWKR

-598 RGNPVYLTR
+598 RGNPVYLSR

-621 PGTTV
+621 PGTTI
-626 RVWGEEVTG
+626 RVWGEEVTD
-635 ATPASGNAS
+635 TPAS
-644 ATRVV
+644 
-649 TSQDSPAAGTTTPD
+649 DM
-663 TRQDTP
+663 
-669 VSGTTALVDAGA
+669 TAPVDAGA
-681 SAADPARE
+681 SVTASDRE
-689 VTGAAAETLAS
+689 VTSAGVETLAS

-732 AQGVETSRTQY
+732 TQGEETSRTQY

-748 GLAITKQMVDR
+748 GLAITKQLVDR
-759 MGGQMKIESTL
+759 MDGRMKIESTL

-775 LIIELPFAIGEQS
+775 LMIELPFAIGEQS
-788 AIHPEGQNFDE
+788 ALHPEGQSFDE
-799 TPVEGIRALV
+799 ISVAGIRALV

-822 MLENHGIEVT
+822 MLENHGLEVT
-832 PAVDGQEAVEIFEN
+832 PAVDGQEAVEIFEK

-887 AMSANAFSDDII
+887 AMSANAFADDII

-905 MNRHLAKPVDEEGM
+905 MNRHLAKPVDEAGM
-919 IRALRECMSENDVLK
+919 IRALRECMSENNVLK
-934 LSEDL
+934 LSDEL